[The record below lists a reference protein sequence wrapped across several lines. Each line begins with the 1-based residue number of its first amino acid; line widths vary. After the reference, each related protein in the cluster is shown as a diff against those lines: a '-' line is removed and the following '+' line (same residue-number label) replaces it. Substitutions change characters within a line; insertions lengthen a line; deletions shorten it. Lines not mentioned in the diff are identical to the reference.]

1 MTHISR
7 GRGYGSH
14 EYPASAVPEG
24 PRHLSGCIQPTTVL
38 RLRQGKHL
46 QPIPTLGEE
55 SMNRKLI
62 RPNLTEIK
70 EQMSQDKERERDAA
84 RRKMHPPTDTFAE
97 SYYYLKQMN
106 KKTPMA
112 VVFTDGEI
120 VEGYIEWYDR
130 NCIKLNRDN
139 APNLLVYKNNIR
151 YLYKVNEAPDTSGDE
166 AKKKK

>member
-1 MTHISR
+1 
-7 GRGYGSH
+7 
-14 EYPASAVPEG
+14 
-24 PRHLSGCIQPTTVL
+24 
-38 RLRQGKHL
+38 
-46 QPIPTLGEE
+46 
-55 SMNRKLI
+55 MNRKLI

-70 EQMSQDKERERDAA
+70 EQMSQDKERDKDAA

-112 VVFTDGEI
+112 VVFANGEV

-139 APNLLVYKNNIR
+139 APNLLIYKSNIR
-151 YLYKVNEAPDTSGDE
+151 CLYKVGEAPEAAGDE
-166 AKKKK
+166 SKKKK